1 MIRRTLFGLILVM
14 LSQPLCVHAQ
24 GSAGSSSTLEPRFIV
39 DMPSAGMLE
48 KGQMGIDADFFT
60 EGGMLFAFSY
70 GIFDRLS
77 VGLSYGGSGL
87 IGSGTP
93 VMNDVP
99 GAMIKARLLD
109 ESILLPALVLGFDSQ
124 GRDGYIKALN
134 RYSIKSP
141 GLFAVLSK
149 NYSMLGYLSLHAGVN
164 YTLERG
170 DGDKDVN
177 GYLGVEKTIGPFISL
192 IVEYNLGLNDNNA
205 SAIGRGKGYL
215 NSALDFSVGGGLTLG
230 VHLKDLT
237 GNASNVRVAN
247 RTFRIAFAHPL

>member
-1 MIRRTLFGLILVM
+1 MTRLCLIGVIL
-14 LSQPLCVHAQ
+14 LLAGYEPATAQ
-24 GSAGSSSTLEPRFIV
+24 GSAGSNSTLEPRYVV

-48 KGQMGIDADFFT
+48 SGQMGIDADFYQ

-99 GAMIKARLLD
+99 GAMIKVRILD
-109 ESILLPALVLGFDSQ
+109 ESVILPALAVGFDSQ
-124 GRDGYIKALN
+124 GRDGYLKALD

-141 GLFAVLSK
+141 GFYAAVSK

-170 DGDKDVN
+170 DGDRDVN
-177 GYLGVEKTIGPFISL
+177 GYLGVEKTIGPFVSL
-192 IVEYNLGLNDNNA
+192 TVEYNVGLNDNSS
-205 SAIGRGKGYL
+205 SAIGRGRGYL
-215 NSALDFSVGGGLTLG
+215 NSALDISVGGGLTIG

-237 GNASNVRVAN
+237 GNARNVKIAN
-247 RTFRIAFAHPL
+247 RTFRLEFAHPL